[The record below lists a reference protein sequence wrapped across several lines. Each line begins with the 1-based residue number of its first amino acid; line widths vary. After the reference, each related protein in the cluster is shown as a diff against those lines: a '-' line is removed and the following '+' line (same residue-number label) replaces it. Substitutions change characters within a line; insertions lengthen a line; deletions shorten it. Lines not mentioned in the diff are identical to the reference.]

1 MPGQGGSGAGGLDGV
16 GDPVVLAGLPDDRVA
31 VVLTGVV
38 DGHPDPEGEGGFA
51 VPDRLAA
58 VVAAL
63 VGGHAEL
70 RVEPVEA
77 LLGVADGVPLGVGV
91 EVVEH
96 MGQAG
101 MVVAVAGVKIAGEA
115 VGDLVDR
122 PVAELM
128 TAEGSWGFQVLQQLC
143 SALYG
148 VGVLQEAGVWRPG
161 WVGV

>member
-1 MPGQGGSGAGGLDGV
+1 MPGPGGLGAGGVDGV
-16 GDPVVLAGLPDDRVA
+16 GGPVVLAGLPDDWVP
-31 VVLTGVV
+31 VVLAAVV
-38 DGHPDPEGEGGFA
+38 DGHPDPQGEGGFA
-51 VPDRLAA
+51 VADGGAS

-70 RVEPVEA
+70 GIQPVEG

-96 MGQAG
+96 VGQACV
-101 MVVAVAGVKIAGEA
+101 VVAVAGGQVAAEA
-115 VGDLVDR
+115 ACDLVDG

-128 TAEGSWGFQVLQQLC
+128 TAEGGWGLQVLQQLC

-148 VGVLQEAGVWRPG
+148 VGVLLLVGVWRPG
-161 WVGV
+161 WGGV